1 MRADA
6 LRAEAWAGEPFLRAD
21 EDPEAVL
28 APGTARRRAL
38 DDALAEMDAGAKEPS
53 SEWQVRFALMLGL
66 ERVLSERPPRL
77 ASGTELRRHQV
88 DALAGMLTE
97 LIAAVQKSENG
108 NGNGHA
114 NGNGDAEPPE
124 DDDEPE
130 DELDLAP
137 DGDDEELPPEPQEDP
152 GAVRRYR
159 FRHPTASG
167 KTIAAAGFV
176 EAARTEGV
184 LILTHRR
191 LLVDQFR
198 RELTEHGYG
207 DRRTRQSS
215 TGTRRSARPR
225 RSRSRRTRGSRDT

>member
-1 MRADA
+1 MQETTEQRTALPAMDDLIADA
-6 LRAEAWAGEPFLRAD
+6 QKAGDWAGEPLLHNG
-21 EDPEAVL
+21 EDPAQVL
-28 APGTARRRAL
+28 AAGTARRNAL
-38 DDALAEMDAGAKEPS
+38 DAALAEIDTGDKTPS
-53 SEWQVRFALMLGL
+53 AQWKVDYALMLGL
-66 ERVLSERPPRL
+66 ERILSERPPHL

-97 LIAAVQKSENG
+97 LIAANQKAANGNG

-114 NGNGDAEPPE
+114 EEPGDE
-124 DDDEPE
+124 D
-130 DELDLAP
+130 DELDDELELAS
-137 DGDDEELPPEPQEDP
+137 DTSDELPEPLPPTEDP

-207 DRRTRQSS
+207 DRLHEAVLA
-215 TGTRRSARPR
+215 GHSA
-225 RSRSRRTRGSRDT
+225 